1 MALPG
6 GAMAKASTDKR
17 KLTDRHLKSLKGRS
31 KPYDVRDTEIR
42 GLRVRVMPSGER
54 TFVLLARYTLNGAP
68 TRRALGGYPALGLA
82 EAREKAR
89 EWRLLIGRGIDP
101 AQEEERKRAAQLR
114 KQKTTFLAVAED
126 FIREKLPSE
135 RKRREVE
142 CDIRR
147 EFIPEWG
154 ARPIADITALDV
166 RALIKRVRDEGKIYQ
181 AHNLLGHVRRLY
193 NWAIGQHAY
202 GIESSPCDR
211 LKPREIIGEK
221 KERTRIL
228 NDAELWAAWKA
239 ADRLGYPYGR
249 LYKLLMLT
257 GQRRS
262 EVAEAQWSEIDL
274 TKKIW
279 TIPAERMKAGAAHVV
294 PLSDDAIAVLKSLP
308 RFDGGNYLFSV
319 FGKRPVAGF
328 SAAKAQFDAMMLRAL
343 REDEPKAKLAGF
355 VIHDIRRT
363 VRTQLSAVPNVS
375 DLVRELVIGHTKP
388 GLHKVYDQY
397 AYLDEKRFALD
408 AWAARLR
415 SIVNPKAGNVVELRA
430 AQ

>member
-1 MALPG
+1 
-6 GAMAKASTDKR
+6 MAKASTIKR
-17 KLTDRHLKSLKGRS
+17 SLTDRYLKSLKGSRDG
-31 KPYDVRDTEIR
+31 KPYDIRDTEIR

-54 TFVLLARYTLNGAP
+54 TFVLLARYKHGCAP

-89 EWRLLIGRGIDP
+89 EWRLLISRGIDP
-101 AQEEERKRAAQLR
+101 AQEQARKRAAELR

-126 FIREKLPSE
+126 FIREKLTSE

-142 CDIRR
+142 RDIRR
-147 EFIPEWG
+147 EFIPVWG
-154 ARPIADITALDV
+154 ARPITDITALDV
-166 RALIKRVRDEGKIYQ
+166 RALIKRVRDEGKTYQ

-193 NWAIGQHAY
+193 NWAIGQHVY

-228 NDAELWAAWKA
+228 NDAELRAAWRA
-239 ADRLGYPYGR
+239 ADQIGYPYGPVF
-249 LYKLLMLT
+249 KLLMLT
-257 GQRRS
+257 GQRKS
-262 EVAEAQWSEIDL
+262 EVAEARWSEFDL
-274 TKKIW
+274 SKQIW
-279 TIPAERMKAGAAHVV
+279 TIPVERMKAGAAHVV
-294 PLSDDAIAVLKSLP
+294 PLSDNAMAILKPLP
-308 RFDGGNYLFSV
+308 RFDGGDYLFSV
-319 FGKRPVAGF
+319 QFGKRPVAAF
-328 SAAKAQFDAMMLRAL
+328 SAAKLQFDAEMLKAL
-343 REDEPKAKLAGF
+343 REDEPKGKLSGF

-363 VRTQLSAVPNVS
+363 VRTGLSAIPNIS

-415 SIVNPKAGNVVELRA
+415 SIIEPLCANVVEL
-430 AQ
+430 AQASARL

>member
-1 MALPG
+1 
-6 GAMAKASTDKR
+6 MAKASTIKR
-17 KLTDRHLKSLKGRS
+17 SLTDRYLKSLKGS
-31 KPYDVRDTEIR
+31 KDGKPYDIRDTEIR

-54 TFVLLARYTLNGAP
+54 TFVLLARYKHGGAP

-89 EWRLLIGRGIDP
+89 EWRLLISRGIDP
-101 AQEEERKRAAQLR
+101 AQEEARKRAAELR

-126 FIREKLPSE
+126 FIQEKLPSE

-142 CDIRR
+142 RDIRR
-147 EFIPEWG
+147 EFIPVWG
-154 ARPIADITALDV
+154 ARPITDITALDV
-166 RALIKRVRDEGKIYQ
+166 RALIKRVRDEGKTYQ

-193 NWAIGQHAY
+193 NWAIGQHVY

-228 NDAELWAAWKA
+228 NDAELRAAWRA
-239 ADRLGYPYGR
+239 ADRIGYPYGPVF
-249 LYKLLMLT
+249 KLLMLT
-257 GQRRS
+257 GQRKS
-262 EVAEAQWSEIDL
+262 EVAEAHWSEFNL
-274 TKKIW
+274 AKQIW
-279 TIPAERMKAGAAHVV
+279 TIPVERMKTGAAHVV
-294 PLSDDAIAVLKSLP
+294 PLSDDAMAILKPLP

-319 FGKRPVAGF
+319 QFGKRPVAAF
-328 SAAKAQFDAMMLRAL
+328 SAAKSQFDAEMLKAL
-343 REDEPKAKLAGF
+343 REDEPKAKLPDF

-363 VRTQLSAVPNVS
+363 VRTGLSAIPNIS

-397 AYLDEKRFALD
+397 AYLDEKRFGLD
-408 AWAARLR
+408 AWSARLR
-415 SIVNPKAGNVVELRA
+415 NVIEPPPANVVDLAKSRA
-430 AQ
+430 

>member
-1 MALPG
+1 
-6 GAMAKASTDKR
+6 MAKASTIKR
-17 KLTDRHLKSLKGRS
+17 SLTDRYLKSLKGS
-31 KPYDVRDTEIR
+31 KDGKPYDIRDTEIR

-54 TFVLLARYTLNGAP
+54 SFVLLARYRHGCAP

-89 EWRLLIGRGIDP
+89 EWRLLISRGIDP
-101 AQEEERKRAAQLR
+101 AQEQARKRAAELR

-142 CDIRR
+142 RDIRR
-147 EFIPEWG
+147 EFIPVWG
-154 ARPIADITALDV
+154 ARPITDITALDV
-166 RALIKRVRDEGKIYQ
+166 RALIKRVRDEGKTYQ

-193 NWAIGQHAY
+193 NWAIGQHVY

-228 NDAELWAAWKA
+228 NDAELRAAWRA
-239 ADRLGYPYGR
+239 ADRIDYPYGPVF
-249 LYKLLMLT
+249 KLLMLT
-257 GQRRS
+257 GQRKS
-262 EVAEAQWSEIDL
+262 EVADARWAECDL
-274 TKKIW
+274 AKKIW
-279 TIPAERMKAGAAHVV
+279 TIPVERMKAGAAHVV
-294 PLSDDAIAVLKSLP
+294 PLSDDAMAILKSLP
-308 RFDGGNYLFSV
+308 RFDEGDYLFSV
-319 FGKRPVAGF
+319 QFGKRPVAAF
-328 SAAKAQFDAMMLRAL
+328 SAAKSQFDAEMLKAL
-343 REDEPKAKLAGF
+343 REEEPKAKLSGF

-363 VRTQLSAVPNVS
+363 VRTGLSAIPNIS

-388 GLHKVYDQY
+388 GLHKVYDQH
-397 AYLDEKRFALD
+397 AYLEEKRFALD

-415 SIVNPKAGNVVELRA
+415 NIIEPPPANVIDLAKSRA
-430 AQ
+430 

>member
-1 MALPG
+1 
-6 GAMAKASTDKR
+6 MAKASTIKR
-17 KLTDRHLKSLKGRS
+17 SLTDRYLKSLKGS
-31 KPYDVRDTEIR
+31 KDGKPYDIRDTEIR

-54 TFVLLARYTLNGAP
+54 TFVLLARYKHGCAP

-89 EWRLLIGRGIDP
+89 EWRLLISRGIDP
-101 AQEEERKRAAQLR
+101 AQEQARKRAAELR

-126 FIREKLPSE
+126 FIREKLTSE

-142 CDIRR
+142 RDIRR
-147 EFIPEWG
+147 EFIPVWG
-154 ARPIADITALDV
+154 ARPITDITALDV
-166 RALIKRVRDEGKIYQ
+166 RALIKRVRDEGKTYQ

-193 NWAIGQHAY
+193 NWAIGQHVY

-228 NDAELWAAWKA
+228 NDAELRAAWRA
-239 ADRLGYPYGR
+239 ADQIGYPYGPVF
-249 LYKLLMLT
+249 KLLMLT
-257 GQRRS
+257 GQRKS
-262 EVAEAQWSEIDL
+262 EVAEARWSEFDL
-274 TKKIW
+274 SKQIW
-279 TIPAERMKAGAAHVV
+279 TIPVERMKAGAAHVV
-294 PLSDDAIAVLKSLP
+294 PLSDNAMAILKPLP
-308 RFDGGNYLFSV
+308 RFDGGDYLFSV
-319 FGKRPVAGF
+319 QFGKRPVAAF
-328 SAAKAQFDAMMLRAL
+328 SAAKLQFDAEMLKAL
-343 REDEPKAKLAGF
+343 REDEPKGKLSGF

-363 VRTQLSAVPNVS
+363 VRTGLSAIPNIS

-415 SIVNPKAGNVVELRA
+415 STIEPRPANVVKLAHARA
-430 AQ
+430 